1 MYIINHQN
9 FINHGF
15 LSKTLSRSKT
25 GDIRQE
31 DNLLTAIEQFFAN
44 QKQVQSYEII
54 DNQNWVVNVVG
65 SIHLVQSD
73 LDKNGELWFKIGK
86 LSGNLYF
93 VGQHFKPSVIPTEL
107 DGEVII
113 LRDEEEL
120 AKSKGQKGNSDEEDQ
135 LGMGML
141 TNKELTK
148 PEILSNLKSS
158 IADTLYSKY
167 KEEID
172 IEEIIDAVKKQWDER
187 DKFQLRIV
195 FPERKGKAYIK
206 CDIYVN
212 DDDYNVPEGEQRKPL
227 RFNAI
232 QTAYYLMFVLKK
244 EGLIV
249 NDVQKEDWE
258 LVKNIYSKLTKRVEK
273 TYITDK
279 ETGKEKEYT
288 KGVKKNLFTISS
300 IRSYMSEIRDIIHER
315 ISYSSIA
322 NEFAIE
328 GYKGKP
334 FGVARATD
342 EMRAEIRE
350 KFGLD

>member
-1 MYIINHQN
+1 M
-9 FINHGF
+9 GF
-15 LSKTLSRSKT
+15 LSKTLGRSIE
-25 GDIRQE
+25 GQIRKE
-31 DNLLTAIEQFFAN
+31 DDKSKYIGEFLSN
-44 QKQVQSYEII
+44 QNQVVSYEIA
-54 DNQNWVVNVVG
+54 DDKNWVVNLEG
-65 SIHLVQSD
+65 NLHLDQSD
-73 LDKNGELWFKIGK
+73 LDKNGELFFKIGR
-86 LSGNLYF
+86 LTGNLYF
-93 VGQHFKPSVIPTEL
+93 HGTHLHPSVIPSEL
-107 DGEVII
+107 KGQII
-113 LRDEEEL
+113 FVQDEEEL
-120 AKSKGQKGNSDEEDQ
+120 AKNRSQMGNSDEDDQ

-167 KEEID
+167 KDEID
-172 IEEIIDAVKKQWDER
+172 IEEIIDAVKKQWEER

-195 FPERKGKAYIK
+195 FPERKDKAYIK
-206 CDIYVN
+206 CEIYVN
-212 DDDYNVPEGEQRKPL
+212 DDDYNVPKGEQRKPL

-244 EGLIV
+244 DGLIV
-249 NDVQKEDWE
+249 DDVKQEDWE

-288 KGVKKNLFTISS
+288 KGVKKKLFTIPS

-350 KFGLD
+350 MFGLD

>member
-1 MYIINHQN
+1 M
-9 FINHGF
+9 GF
-15 LSKTLSRSKT
+15 LSKTLGRSVEGQIRKEDDMSKYI
-25 GDIRQE
+25 GEFLSNQNQVISYDIT
-31 DNLLTAIEQFFAN
+31 DD
-44 QKQVQSYEII
+44 K
-54 DNQNWVVNVVG
+54 NWVVNLEG
-65 SIHLVQSD
+65 NLHLDQSD
-73 LDKNGELWFKIGK
+73 LDKNGELFFKIGR
-86 LSGNLYF
+86 LTGNLYF
-93 VGQHFKPSVIPTEL
+93 HGTHLHPSVIPTEL
-107 DGEVII
+107 KGQII
-113 LRDEEEL
+113 FVQDEEEL
-120 AKSKGQKGNSDEEDQ
+120 SKNRSQKGNNEEDDQ

-167 KEEID
+167 KDEID
-172 IEEIIDAVKKQWDER
+172 IEEIIDAVKKQWEER

-195 FPERKGKAYIK
+195 FPERKNKAYIK
-206 CDIYVN
+206 CEIYVN

-279 ETGKEKEYT
+279 ETGQEIEYT
-288 KGVKKNLFTISS
+288 KGVKKNIFTISS

-350 KFGLD
+350 QFGLD